1 MTRRDALICLLLAG
15 ITVGIYWPVQYFEAT
30 NFDDPDTLT
39 YCAPLKAGLT
49 WSSLQWAGTGVVVA
63 NWAPVTNLSFLL
75 VSQFFGTAPGP
86 HHLANAI
93 IHAANAALLFLL
105 LFRLTNAPWR
115 SAVVAAIFAWHP
127 LRVESVAWIAE
138 RKDVLC
144 GFFFLLSLLAYVR
157 FAKKRAGSQRAPWR
171 TMDFNV
177 SLLMFALALLSK
189 PMAVTLPFVLLLL
202 DFWPLQR
209 MAVATGERRW
219 SLRSVMAPCLEKWPF
234 FGLTILFC
242 VSTYYVQ
249 QHSTAV
255 MAGSVLSLD
264 GRCANAAA
272 GYVAYLAKLFWP
284 TKLAAIYLL
293 PIHFDP
299 TEALLKA
306 GLLVAISLGCL
317 YQINRRP
324 WLAMGW
330 FWYLGMA
337 VPVIGIVQ
345 VGEQSMADR
354 YTYLPLIGPVI
365 IIVWAA
371 AEVFSR
377 WQHGKAILTALA
389 IVILGVLTALTERQL
404 QFWHDSV
411 TLFNHTVAV
420 TPPNP
425 PALFNLADG
434 YQQAGETNLAINTYR
449 VILRIVPGDLYSSHA
464 LANLLAEQG
473 HLAAAEA
480 VYNRSLERKP
490 DDPLA
495 HLGLANIY
503 AAEGRMNDY
512 ISQLNE
518 VVRLNPDDIETL
530 NNLAWVLA
538 SDPHPENRDGARA
551 VMLAEHACEL
561 TKYQGTVLIGT
572 LAAAYA
578 EAGRFDEAVA
588 TAQRACDTARKNGET
603 MLLQRNQE
611 LLERYRQHKMAHD

>member
-15 ITVGIYWPVQYFEAT
+15 ITLGLYWPVRHFEAT
-30 NFDDPDTLT
+30 NFDDLDTLT
-39 YCAPLKAGLT
+39 NCTPLKDGLT
-49 WSSLQWAGTGVVVA
+49 WSSLHWAGTGVVVA

-105 LFRLTNAPWR
+105 LRRLTGATWR
-115 SAVVAAIFAWHP
+115 SVAVAAIFAWHP
-127 LRVESVAWIAE
+127 LRVESVAWISE

-144 GFFFLLSLLAYVR
+144 AFFFLLSLLAYVGY
-157 FAKKRAGSQRAPWR
+157 AKKRSDSQRVPWL
-171 TMDFNV
+171 TLDFNV

-209 MAVATGERRW
+209 MAGAIGEKRW
-219 SLRSVMAPCLEKWPF
+219 TLRGVMAPCLEKWPF
-234 FGLTILFC
+234 FVLTILFC
-242 VSTYYVQ
+242 LSTYYVQ

-255 MAGSVLSLD
+255 MAASVLDLK

-272 GYVAYLAKLFWP
+272 GYVAYIAKLFWP

-299 TEALLKA
+299 TEALLKG
-306 GLLVAISLGCL
+306 GLLLAVSLGCIG
-317 YQINRRP
+317 QINRRP

-330 FWYLGMA
+330 FWYVGMA

-345 VGEQSMADR
+345 VGEQAMADR

-371 AEVFSR
+371 AEVFSK
-377 WQHGKAILTALA
+377 WQNGKVILSVLAVVVFSALA
-389 IVILGVLTALTERQL
+389 ALTERQL

-411 TLFNHTVAV
+411 ALFGHTVEV

-449 VILRIVPGDLYSSHA
+449 VILKIVPGDLYSSHV
-464 LANLLAEQG
+464 LADLLAKQG
-473 HLAAAEA
+473 HLAAAET
-480 VYNRSLERKP
+480 VFNRSLERKP
-490 DDPLA
+490 DDAQA

-503 AAEGRMNDY
+503 AAEGRVNDY
-512 ISQLNE
+512 ISELNG
-518 VVRLNPDDIETL
+518 VIRLNPDDVVTL

-538 SDPHPENRDGARA
+538 SDSHAENRDGARA
-551 VMLAEHACEL
+551 ITLAEHACEL
-561 TKYQGTVLIGT
+561 TKYEHTVFIGT

-588 TAQRACDTARKNGET
+588 TAEKACEVAKRNGDTA
-603 MLLQRNQE
+603 LLQSNEQ
-611 LLERYRQHKMAHD
+611 LLERYRQHKPAHD